1 MRHNWLARILMI
13 SALLGVAGCNKPADV
28 ATSPSGSSGAG
39 DNASAGAG
47 GSAGVG
53 EGPAR
58 GEKEKSSGGIGSFF
72 SSKPVIVN
80 AGTEIAVTAD
90 QPVSSKNNNP
100 GDHFDASLAGP
111 VVVGDKQVIPSGATA
126 QGTVTIAKSA
136 GKFKGNAEIGLTLT
150 SITVDGKEYEV
161 KTNSVSR
168 VSKGRG
174 KRTAIG
180 AGGGAGVGALI
191 GAIAGG
197 GKGAAIGAAAGAGAG
212 TAGAAYTGDRDILI
226 PAETKLHFKLAEPLE
241 LKVK

>member
-1 MRHNWLARILMI
+1 MRHNSLAQILTLA
-13 SALLGVAGCNKPADV
+13 ALLGLSGCNKPADV
-28 ATSPSGSSGAG
+28 ATSSSNSTDG
-39 DNASAGAG
+39 ASANAQGN
-47 GSAGVG
+47 SAA
-53 EGPAR
+53 PQSSAR
-58 GEKEKSSGGIGSFF
+58 GEESKSSGGLGSLFTPE
-72 SSKPVIVN
+72 KPVIVS

-100 GDHFDASLAGP
+100 GDHFDASLSGP
-111 VVVGDKQVIPSGATA
+111 VVVGEKQVIPSGATA
-126 QGTVTIAKSA
+126 KGTVTVAKSA
-136 GKFKGNAEIGLTLT
+136 GKFKGNAELGLTLT
-150 SITVDGKEYEV
+150 SITVNGKEYEV

-174 KRTAIG
+174 TRTAIG

-197 GKGAAIGAAAGAGAG
+197 GKGAAIGAVAGGGAG
-212 TAGAAYTGDRDILI
+212 TAGAAFTGDRDILI